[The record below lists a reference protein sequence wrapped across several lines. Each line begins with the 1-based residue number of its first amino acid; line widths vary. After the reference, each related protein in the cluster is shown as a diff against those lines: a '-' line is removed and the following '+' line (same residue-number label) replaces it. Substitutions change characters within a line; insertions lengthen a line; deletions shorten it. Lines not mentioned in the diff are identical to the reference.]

1 MSLKFHVIGP
11 PLPRGLGAA
20 ARLPVPC
27 ALARLFGAAAFAG
40 FFVLAAFFALA
51 TFFATF
57 LRRTFI
63 PLSLPKRAHV

>member
-1 MSLKFHVIGP
+1 V
-11 PLPRGLGAA
+11 A
-20 ARLPVPC
+20 C